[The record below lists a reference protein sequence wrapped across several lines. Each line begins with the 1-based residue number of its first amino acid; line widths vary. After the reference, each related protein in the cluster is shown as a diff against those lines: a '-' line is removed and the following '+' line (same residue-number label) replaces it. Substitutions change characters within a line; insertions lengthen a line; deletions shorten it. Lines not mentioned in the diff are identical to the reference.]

1 MIRLRAFICL
11 WLLLL
16 LIPCAPGSA
25 EQKKLDDTRQTLK
38 EIEQR
43 IAKATKSLSEK
54 KGQEKSL
61 SNDLKTVE
69 RELGR
74 LRQRVDSQ
82 GERLASL
89 KKQVAAAEQ
98 DIAGQ
103 RNASK
108 SLKEQVNRR
117 LRALYKGGEMG
128 LLRAFFSSGS
138 PARMAEDYD
147 YLGRIVRKDRELLM
161 AYRQRVEEL
170 EASLSKL
177 AALRQE
183 QEQVVAAGRKD
194 QESLKGAVQLKK
206 RLLSKVQ
213 KDKSQIASELTE
225 LKERASRLSGLV
237 KKLESTKPREYSQK
251 SSSFSAQKGRL
262 PWPVKGRVQVGFGTG
277 RHATLGTLY
286 ESHGIEIGASQD
298 QPIAA
303 VWQGS
308 VIFANWF
315 KGYGNLL
322 IVDHGGSYYTLYA
335 QASRLKK
342 RVGDLVQK
350 GETVAYSGFEG
361 NDAVY
366 FEIRHRGTPLDP
378 TAWLGSR

>member
-1 MIRLRAFICL
+1 VRRFPTHICL

-16 LIPCAPGSA
+16 LAPWVPIAAGQ
-25 EQKKLDDTRQTLK
+25 ETLDDTRQTLK

-43 IAKATKSLSEK
+43 IARAAKSLSQK
-54 KGQEKSL
+54 QDQEKAL
-61 SNDLKTVE
+61 SQDLKTVE
-69 RELGR
+69 RELAR
-74 LRQRVDSQ
+74 LRKRVDSQ

-89 KKQVAAAEQ
+89 KKQIGAAEQ
-98 DIAGQ
+98 KIVEQ
-103 RNASK
+103 RSASK
-108 SLKEQVNRR
+108 DLKEQVNRR

-138 PARMAEDYD
+138 PARMAEDYA
-147 YLGRIVRKDRELLM
+147 YLGRIVRQDRELLM
-161 AYRQRVEEL
+161 AYRRRTDEL
-170 EASLSKL
+170 EASLQQL
-177 AALRQE
+177 ATLRQE
-183 QEQVVAAGRKD
+183 QEQVVAAGIRD
-194 QESLKGAVQLKK
+194 QENLKGAVQLKK

-213 KDKSQIASELTE
+213 QDKGQIALELAE
-225 LKERASRLSGLV
+225 LKERAARLSGLV
-237 KKLESTKPREYSQK
+237 KKLESARTAEYSQK
-251 SSSFSAQKGRL
+251 SSFFSDQKGRL
-262 PWPVKGRVQVGFGTG
+262 PWPTKGPLKVGFGTG

-286 ESHGIEIGASQD
+286 ESHGIEIGAVQD

-303 VWQGS
+303 VWPGT

-335 QASRLKK
+335 QASRLEK

-378 TAWLGSR
+378 TAWLVSR